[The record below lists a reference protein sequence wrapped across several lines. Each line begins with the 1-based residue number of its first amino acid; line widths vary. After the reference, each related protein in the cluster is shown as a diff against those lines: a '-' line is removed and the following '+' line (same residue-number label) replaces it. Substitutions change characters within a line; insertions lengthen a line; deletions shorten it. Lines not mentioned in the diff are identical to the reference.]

1 MLLIREFF
9 DLPSKP
15 VFTPPLF
22 PTFAGTICQDEDCTH
37 ADFCEIKTNISLGN
51 RLCFNRIHLI
61 SIYREFN
68 FICQRL
74 DSNLSKSDLGSHT
87 NTSPLKCGR
96 SSLGI
101 LLFWGDREE
110 WRFCQPGWPLGEE
123 KSPKVNFLPLGHT
136 NPLVQCTHQPGTC
149 KY

>member
-51 RLCFNRIHLI
+51 RLRFNRIHLI

-74 DSNLSKSDLGSHT
+74 DSNLSKSWSWISHKYFTPEMWQIQPWDPPFLGGQGGVKVLPARMTFGRGKVSQGEFFAFGTHKPPCAMHT
-87 NTSPLKCGR
+87 PPWYL
-96 SSLGI
+96 
-101 LLFWGDREE
+101 
-110 WRFCQPGWPLGEE
+110 
-123 KSPKVNFLPLGHT
+123 
-136 NPLVQCTHQPGTC
+136 
-149 KY
+149 